1 MPVLINPFGFLSLP
15 VWNSAD
21 KDPNVTLSSG
31 DRAWSITGGNT
42 GGVRSTTS
50 VSGVKRYAEMVVDSF
65 GADRTRW
72 RVGIA
77 NSSFTITDAPGSDT
91 NSWVLDGAGDKW
103 TNNSAA
109 SISSNLSSNDII
121 MIAFNGSKLWF
132 GVNGSWLNSGDPA
145 AGTNEAF
152 SGLSGSMFLIAGA
165 DTADGTCS
173 GELAASLTY
182 SPPTGFTAGWA

>member
-1 MPVLINPFGFLSLP
+1 MPVIINPFGFLSLP
-15 VWNSAD
+15 VWNAAD

-31 DRAWSITGGNT
+31 DRAWSIAGGNT

-50 VSGVKRYAEMVVDSF
+50 VSGVSRYVEMVLSSF
-65 GADRTRW
+65 GANRAPW
-72 RVGIA
+72 RFGIA

-91 NSWVLDGAGDKW
+91 NSWVLDARGDKW
-103 TNNSAA
+103 TNNSDT
-109 SISSNLSSNDII
+109 SIGGNLSSNDIV
-121 MIAFNGSKLWF
+121 MLAFNGSKLWF
-132 GVNGSWLNSGDPA
+132 GVNGSWLNSGNPA

>member
-15 VWNSAD
+15 VWNAAD

-31 DRAWSITGGNT
+31 DRVWSISGGNT

-50 VSGVKRYAEMVVDSF
+50 VSGVSRYVELVLTGF
-65 GADRTRW
+65 GADRPRW
-72 RVGIA
+72 RFGIA
-77 NSSFTITDAPGSDT
+77 NSSFTITNAPGSDT
-91 NSWVLDGAGDKW
+91 NSWVLDAAGDKW
-103 TNNSAA
+103 TNNSAT
-109 SISSNLSSNDII
+109 SISGNLTTNDIV
-121 MIAFNGSKLWF
+121 MLAFSGSKLWF

-152 SGLSGSMFLIAGA
+152 SGLSGSMFLIAGV
-165 DTADGTCS
+165 DTADGTYS